1 MQRSRNYQ
9 PMTKNTSDL
18 VIGLMKASIGKA
30 GDYTTAAQHKAAYP
44 NGADALT
51 TFGALKNGSLSM
63 KPTFKEHK
71 SGYPQAVDFKIAEL
85 LAASF
90 KFDPE
95 EIGSPMV
102 LGLIDA
108 ALNCL
113 DTGTLYNYAVE
124 GLAEFAAGGTMSMFA
139 PYAQLKPTLNLNF
152 GDDFAVSPFEF
163 ECLTNPNYNA
173 KELVYRMRQAAAAR
187 DIANQPI
194 TQSPANLAIG
204 KFQVRVGKPQRRA
217 VVGVPTQAD
226 TITNIQLRKS
236 GGAKTMASGA
246 VIAAGSV
253 YTGAID
259 GAFILECTDN
269 TASNVH
275 FTVTKPDSTAGIPV
289 TFVDGTAELV
299 GDGVSVQFDAAAVAA
314 GAAAFAVGDIYVIG
328 VYTSQAVDNANTG
341 ILSPY
346 SFLTAA
352 DSVGAINTAS
362 LATNPTFKEHFS
374 GYPQVK
380 DMVIVESST
389 MEVSTALEEVNAA
402 VNTAITRGYATTMFD
417 ILFDAAV
424 SGSLYYVPVEI
435 VANLATGLTF
445 SLWFPNAQIVPEFDF
460 APGNDWANIAFK
472 LDAQFQ
478 GLTGMRRA
486 YRMTEVPDSAN

>member
-18 VIGLMKASIGKA
+18 VIGLMKASIGKV
-30 GDYTTAAQHKAAYP
+30 GDFSTAAAHKVANPA
-44 NGADALT
+44 GADALT
-51 TFGALKNGSLSM
+51 TLGSLKNGSLSM
-63 KPTFKEHK
+63 QPTFKEHK

-95 EIGSPMV
+95 EIGSPLV

-113 DTGTLYNYAVE
+113 DTGTLYTYAVE

-139 PYAQLKPTLNLNF
+139 PYAQLKPNLNLNF

-163 ECLTNPNYNA
+163 ECLTNPSYNN
-173 KELVYRMRQAAAAR
+173 KELVYRMRQNAVAR
-187 DIANQPI
+187 DLANQPI

-204 KFQVRVGKPQRRA
+204 KFQVRVGKPQRRG
-217 VVGVPTQAD
+217 VVGVPSRAN
-226 TITNIQLRKS
+226 TITNIQLRES
-236 GGAKTMASGA
+236 GGAKTLASGA
-246 VIAAGSV
+246 AVSAGSI
-253 YTGAID
+253 YTGSVD
-259 GAFILECTDN
+259 GAFILECIDN
-269 TASNVH
+269 TS
-275 FTVTKPDSTAGIPV
+275 DSINFSVINP
-289 TFVDGTAELV
+289 DGTAGAPIEVVDGSPELI
-299 GDGVSVQFDAAAVAA
+299 GDGVSVQFDAAAVTA
-314 GAAAFAVGDIYVIG
+314 GPAAFAVGDIYVVG
-328 VYTSQAVDNANTG
+328 VYTSQAVDKANTS

-352 DSVGAINTAS
+352 DSVGAISSAA

-389 MEVSTALEEVNAA
+389 MEISSALEEINAE
-402 VNTAITRGYATTMFD
+402 VNTALTKGYANTLFD
-417 ILFDAAV
+417 MLFDAAV
-424 SGSLYYVPVEI
+424 NGTLYYVPVEI

-445 SLWFPNAQIVPEFDF
+445 SLWFPNVQLVPEFDF
-460 APGNDWANIAFK
+460 SPSNDWASIAFK

-478 GLTGMRRA
+478 GSTGMKRA
-486 YRMTEVPDSAN
+486 YRMLEVPDSAN